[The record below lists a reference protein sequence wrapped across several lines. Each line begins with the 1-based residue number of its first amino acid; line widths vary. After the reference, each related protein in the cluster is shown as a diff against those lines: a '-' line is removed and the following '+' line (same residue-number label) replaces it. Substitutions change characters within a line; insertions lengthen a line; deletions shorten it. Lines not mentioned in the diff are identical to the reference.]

1 MNLNLKSMKNLFLLI
16 LISSIPFLSMSQKR
30 SKKGVKKNT
39 DISVAYDFMVIKGA
53 EIDMSQDLTN
63 GISQEERDQ
72 ITRDVS
78 LEMKMKKYIK
88 APSKLIVSFESTD
101 MRGKEIGEMM
111 RKSNEIRTMPAAVKL
126 AASYGWEFINASVLS
141 NDDGV
146 IHYYYMK
153 RNIKK

>member
-1 MNLNLKSMKNLFLLI
+1 MKNLFLLI

-53 EIDMSQDLTN
+53 EIDMSQDVMS

-88 APSKLIVSFESTD
+88 APSKLIVSF
-101 MRGKEIGEMM
+101 
-111 RKSNEIRTMPAAVKL
+111 
-126 AASYGWEFINASVLS
+126 
-141 NDDGV
+141 
-146 IHYYYMK
+146 
-153 RNIKK
+153 